1 LPKGRGQEHGILSC
15 EDFDDLIWEEEV
27 PSVEENT
34 QWMAVV
40 KVHTSKGFSQSAF
53 FDDMRAAWSLAR
65 DIRFRILGA
74 NPFTV
79 QFQMK
84 VADIVDQFEEGLTL
98 GGRPSVRS
106 REGVCAVDSL
116 LGGDSNSK
124 QSIEWK
130 AWRLLWGLITLLVWE
145 AVVVVEVS
153 VFTGGTLL
161 S

>member
-1 LPKGRGQEHGILSC
+1 MPKGRGQEHGILSC

-79 QFQMK
+79 QFQTK
-84 VADIVDQFEEGLTL
+84 VADIVDQFEEGLTPVGVDLQCDLAKECAPSILCLVETQIANKVSSGRL
-98 GGRPSVRS
+98 GGYF
-106 REGVCAVDSL
+106 GV
-116 LGGDSNSK
+116 
-124 QSIEWK
+124 
-130 AWRLLWGLITLLVWE
+130 
-145 AVVVVEVS
+145 
-153 VFTGGTLL
+153 
-161 S
+161 